1 MITQVIKHINGKL
14 SELNFFDSLFGICE
28 IISDEK
34 YTFPAY
40 YKNKKYN
47 SVIDF
52 KSSQVYHRLLN
63 DISIVNEQSEISGC
77 SESSEKTYSLRM
89 VLFFDKDKCYE
100 SFETEEKLISTI
112 EKKIVSSNDKEISD
126 TINAEYVHIYLN
138 SVIIDRNKLSRD
150 EFNNSQKI
158 DFNKCFIA
166 INYEVKIL
174 KEIACNEEIDC

>member
-14 SELNFFDSLFGICE
+14 SELNFFDRLFGICE

-63 DISIVNEQSEISGC
+63 DISIVNEQSEINGC
-77 SESSEKTYSLRM
+77 SESSEKTYSIRM

-100 SFETEEKLISTI
+100 SFETEEKLISAI
-112 EKKIVSSNDKEISD
+112 EKKIVSSNNKEISD
-126 TINAEYVHIYLN
+126 MLNAEYINIYLN
-138 SVIIDRNKLSRD
+138 YVIIDRNKLSRD

-166 INYEVKIL
+166 IDYEVKIL